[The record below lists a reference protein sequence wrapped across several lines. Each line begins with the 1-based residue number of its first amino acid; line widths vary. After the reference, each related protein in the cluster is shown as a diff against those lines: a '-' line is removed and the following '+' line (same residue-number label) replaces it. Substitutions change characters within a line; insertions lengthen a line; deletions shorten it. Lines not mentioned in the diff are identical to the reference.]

1 MIKNSIHLNK
11 IHVIIIKIKNK
22 IGGNMKLKKIWGLIF
37 VPLIYIL
44 FFYHPPTT
52 ENYLKIEVG
61 IEKLPEIYNLVD
73 IDIYDQN
80 NNLPD
85 VSVINFLDDIYIFG
99 LEKGK
104 YTLKLEYEDN
114 KKNIKFNRNEGYQ
127 KLPKVFF
134 ASSDFDKKQSIFLY
148 SMLFI
153 STIFIFFTSTLINKE
168 KNKFLRAGTMSL
180 LIIISLR
187 ITMFVL
193 KYYDLEI
200 WKFTYKLSL
209 LFEVFLGFSMLKWV
223 VDEIKIPFNNF
234 MKKLIDIF
242 FILQIGLLI
251 SLIFID
257 FGKVFNLLLNIEN
270 KNIFMLFFIF
280 LVYIREFLFPIISTI
295 IFVATIPFPLKGFR
309 KFKLFNEG
317 GFSFAAFF
325 TMIFTW
331 YYSFY
336 EFDNGRIDSVV
347 EIYIFLSVFILV
359 LFKAYVFSD
368 SREYGLLKSTF
379 WWMGRVNYI
388 IFLAYL
394 YLIYTRNLKL
404 TLVILTVLLV
414 TDFLYISLKNT
425 VESQHFSFNHI
436 LFKKSEISNIS
447 QLKFLVEN
455 EISKIINVKNINLK
469 VNFDGLKLVENNKEN
484 IFFYGSAQEKR
495 IVALEIAPYY
505 RLKIFERKAIED
517 LMNELPG
524 VALRIYYREM
534 DLKNYSLDNFAIGTR
549 LIEIKDLLLLNNS
562 ILDEDTKKTIQESI
576 LEELD
581 SLIKEVDAHD

>member
-1 MIKNSIHLNK
+1 
-11 IHVIIIKIKNK
+11 
-22 IGGNMKLKKIWGLIF
+22 MKLKKFGGLIF
-37 VPLIYIL
+37 IPLVYIL
-44 FFYHPPTT
+44 FLYHPAATGD
-52 ENYLKIEVG
+52 YLKIEVG
-61 IEKLPEIYNLVD
+61 LEKLPEIYNLIDV
-73 IDIYDQN
+73 DIYDQN
-80 NNLPD
+80 KKLID
-85 VSVINFLDDIYIFG
+85 VPMVDFLDDIYIFD

-104 YTLKLEYEDN
+104 YTLKLEYEDQE
-114 KKNIKFNRNEGYQ
+114 KLIEFNRIEGYQ
-127 KLPKVFF
+127 KLSKVFF

-168 KNKFLRAGTMSL
+168 KNKFLRAATLSL

-187 ITMFVL
+187 IIMFGL
-193 KYYDLEI
+193 KSYDFEV
-200 WKFTYKLSL
+200 WKLTYKLSL

-223 VDEIKIPFNNF
+223 VNGIKMPFHNF
-234 MKKLIDIF
+234 IKKLIDLF
-242 FILQIGLLI
+242 FILQIGFLG
-251 SLIFID
+251 SLIFLD
-257 FGKVFNLLLNIEN
+257 FGKVFDLLLHIKNT
-270 KNIFMLFFIF
+270 NIFMLLFIL
-280 LVYIREFLFPIISTI
+280 LVSSREFLFPMISSV
-295 IFVATIPFPLKGFR
+295 IFIATIPFPLKEFR

-317 GFSFAAFF
+317 SFSFVAFL

-331 YYSFY
+331 YYTFHDF
-336 EFDNGRIDSVV
+336 ENGRIDSVV

-368 SREYGLLKSTF
+368 SREYGLLRSTF

-394 YLIYTRNLKL
+394 YLIYTRDLKS
-404 TLVILTVLLV
+404 TLMALIILLV
-414 TDFLYISLKNT
+414 TDLLYVNLKNA
-425 VESQHFSFNHI
+425 VESQHFSLNHI
-436 LFKKSEISNIS
+436 LFKEFEISNIS

-455 EISKIINVKNINLK
+455 EISKIIHVKNIYLK
-469 VNFDGLKLVENNKEN
+469 VNFDGLEHLENTKEN
-484 IFFYGSAQEKR
+484 IFFYGSVQEKN
-495 IVALEIAPYY
+495 IVALEISPYY

-549 LIEIKDLLLLNNS
+549 LIEIKDLLILNNS
-562 ILDEDTKKTIQESI
+562 TSDESTKQTIQESL